1 MIGLEGRHQW
11 RQHKLFKLCAKPP
24 AAQKSDLYQYNMG
37 LAEQPQAPLSASKIC
52 DSLNSCA
59 AHKN

>member
-1 MIGLEGRHQW
+1 LFQCGRVQRGSFGGLR
-11 RQHKLFKLCAKPP
+11 F
-24 AAQKSDLYQYNMG
+24 
-37 LAEQPQAPLSASKIC
+37 ASKIC